1 MFDYEDRLVLADW
14 YIWDGQG
21 PFEEY
26 YQQDKTRLDNLDGK
40 GFHWI
45 RFNKGANQ
53 MDF

>member
-14 YIWDGQG
+14 YIRDGQG

-26 YQQDKTRLDNLDGK
+26 YQQDQTWLDNPDGK
-40 GFHWI
+40 GLYGI
-45 RFNKGANQ
+45 RFNKRANK